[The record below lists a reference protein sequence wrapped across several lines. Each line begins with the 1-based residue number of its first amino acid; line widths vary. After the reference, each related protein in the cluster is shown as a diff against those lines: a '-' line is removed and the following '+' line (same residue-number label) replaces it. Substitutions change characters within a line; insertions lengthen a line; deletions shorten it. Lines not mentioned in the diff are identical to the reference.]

1 MKRFIA
7 SCTIV
12 LVLFQAKSQVVEEVS
27 LFFPVFYTGSAE
39 INNKLIYYG
48 GTATQS
54 GLVITDGTESGTELL
69 DIPFIPNTS
78 IYHLTNFNGNVYFSA
93 TGTGGT
99 EIWVTDGTE
108 AGTYMLKD
116 IHPSGSSFPS
126 NFIVFNG
133 ELYFT
138 ANDGANGRELW
149 KTNGSVIGT
158 VLVKDIYSGSETS
171 NPSNLTLFNNA
182 LYFRATTDLGAELW
196 KTDGTTNGTVLVKDI
211 NPFGSSDLNN
221 FKVSD
226 GKLFFSAKTDDFGKE
241 LYWSDGTEAG
251 TEIIAD
257 INQGVSNSNPSSFF
271 SHNNNLYFTAD
282 NSTNGNELW
291 WYNSVTEQVSLLY
304 DFNLLHSSNALPLEV
319 LNNKLFVTAYE
330 ENLTYIHLF
339 TVDLSSGNAEEFTDF
354 SVGVSVDGY
363 LMFPKILNN
372 KLYFCGDD
380 GTFGREL
387 WVTDGTLAGTHKVT
401 PANSLN
407 ADPLLYTENLVPYN
421 SALYFIANYS
431 SNGFVLAKVYEPS
444 SVGINELDLTL
455 LNVHPNPATTQITID
470 SPSSQKIEIYD
481 VIGNLV
487 TTQSVAIGKTTI
499 DVSNFDSG
507 IYFVRG
513 QHHQNAVKIFI
524 NK

>member
-1 MKRFIA
+1 MKKFIA

-48 GTATQS
+48 GTTTQS

-69 DIPFIPNTS
+69 EVPAMTNAS
-78 IYHLTNFNGNVYFSA
+78 INGLTNFNGKVYFSA
-93 TGTGGT
+93 TGSDGA
-99 EIWVTDGTE
+99 EFWVTDGTE
-108 AGTYMLKD
+108 VGTYMLKD

-126 NFIVFNG
+126 NFKVFNN

-138 ANDGANGRELW
+138 ANDGSNGKELW
-149 KTNGSVIGT
+149 KTNGTVIGT
-158 VLVKDIYSGSETS
+158 VMVKDIYPGSASS
-171 NPSNLTLFNNA
+171 NPNNLTLFNNA

-211 NPFGSSDLNN
+211 NPFGSSELNN
-221 FKVSD
+221 FTVND
-226 GKLFFSAKTDDFGKE
+226 GKLFFSATTPDFGKE
-241 LYWSDGTEAG
+241 LYWSDGTEDG
-251 TEIIAD
+251 TEIITD
-257 INQGVSNSNPSSFF
+257 IDQGINSSNPNSFF
-271 SHNNNLYFTAD
+271 SKGNNLFFTAD
-282 NSTNGNELW
+282 NTTNGNELW
-291 WYNSVTEQVSLLY
+291 WYNGATNQVSLLY
-304 DFNLLHSSNALPLEV
+304 DFNQLYSSNAFALEV
-319 LNNKLFVTAYE
+319 LNNKLFVAAYE

-339 TVDLSSGNAEEFTDF
+339 TVDLSSGNVEEFIDF
-354 SVGVSVDGY
+354 NVGVSADGY

-387 WVTDGTLAGTHKVT
+387 WVTDGTLAGTNKVT

-407 ADPLLYTENLVPYN
+407 SDPLLYTEQLVPYN
-421 SALYFIANYS
+421 NALYFIANYS
-431 SNGFVLAKVYEPS
+431 SNGLVLAKVYEPS
-444 SVGINELDLTL
+444 SVGINELDVTL
-455 LNVHPNPATTQITID
+455 LNVYPNPATTQITID
-470 SPSSQKIEIYD
+470 SPTLQKIEIYD

-487 TTQSVAIGKTTI
+487 TDQSVSVGETTI
-499 DVSNFDSG
+499 NVSNFESG
-507 IYFVRG
+507 CYFVRG